1 MRHLQQTGEVS
12 TDQGLEVRSRGSSPC
27 TAYRLHVDFRK
38 HIFDDLLAYAC
49 PFPECSIADAFF
61 QDSEAMMDHLEKCHA
76 LDVSLSEVACPLCLK
91 YSSSDRDALSLHL
104 SRHMEEIA
112 LAILPSAVDSDI
124 DSDLESINDSKTVSD
139 TKRDNISNTRSPS
152 DSSSIADYGTRSRL
166 SNAENDKDSFAHS
179 ANVPA
184 ADDNSRNAGSNLLVT
199 GIHPSL
205 TEEEVTLLFE
215 RYGQVEGCTI
225 IRDPHS
231 KKSRGFGFV
240 NMVTSTQAD
249 AAKEGLQ
256 GVVHN
261 GRTLSIENACTA
273 RPLNQSPDSPFSEIG
288 ISDLDEESSPAD
300 MLPGVSDAHV
310 SPWEGSY
317 YSQQQRMPSIQSM
330 IHPWYQDRGKYVFS
344 W

>member
-1 MRHLQQTGEVS
+1 
-12 TDQGLEVRSRGSSPC
+12 
-27 TAYRLHVDFRK
+27 
-38 HIFDDLLAYAC
+38 
-49 PFPECSIADAFF
+49 
-61 QDSEAMMDHLEKCHA
+61 MMDHLERGHA
-76 LDVSLSEVACPLCLK
+76 LDVSLSEVACPLCLE

-112 LAILPSAVDSDI
+112 LAILPSTVDSDI

-139 TKRDNISNTRSPS
+139 TKLDNISNTRSPS
-152 DSSSIADYGTRSRL
+152 DSPWIADHGARSRL

-184 ADDNSRNAGSNLLVT
+184 ADDNSRDTSSNLFVT

-205 TEEEVTLLFE
+205 TEEELTLLFE

-231 KKSRGFGFV
+231 KESRGFGFV
-240 NMVTSTQAD
+240 NMITSAQAD

-256 GVVHN
+256 GFVHN
-261 GRTLSIENACTA
+261 GRTLSIENARTA
-273 RPLNQSPDSPFSEIG
+273 RPLDQPSDSPFAPIG
-288 ISDLDEESSPAD
+288 ISDVDEESSPAD
-300 MLPGVSDAHV
+300 MLPGVSDGHF
-310 SPWEGSY
+310 PDY
-317 YSQQQRMPSIQSM
+317 ISQQHGVAQTHSHSSPARAL
-330 IHPWYQDRGKYVFS
+330 GEYVFL